1 MGMNV
6 LHQLC
11 CGSAMWEKTS
21 ATRIVPWALDRLD
34 LGDNALEVGPGYGA
48 NVRTLRERTA
58 VLSGLEID
66 PALATRLRSRHSERM
81 RVIDGD
87 GTAMPLPDREFSAVV
102 CFTMLHH
109 VPSPAQQDAL
119 FAEAF
124 RVLRPDGVFAGSDGL
139 DRPMFRLIHLGD
151 TCVPVPPHTLADR
164 LTRIGFTD
172 IDIEPGASMFRF
184 RARRPYAG
192 TSK

>member
-1 MGMNV
+1 MNYF
-6 LHQLC
+6 HQLLC
-11 CGSAMWEKTS
+11 RSSVWEKAS
-21 ATRIVPWALDRLD
+21 ATRIVPWALKDLE

-48 NVRTLRERTA
+48 NVATLRERVP

-66 PALATRLRSRHSERM
+66 PALAARLRERRNGQM
-81 RVIDGD
+81 RVVDGD
-87 GTAMPLPDREFSAVV
+87 GTAMPLPDKEFSAVV

-109 VPSPAQQDAL
+109 VPSPPQQDEL

-139 DRPMFRLIHLGD
+139 DSLAFRLMHLGD
-151 TCVPVPPHTLADR
+151 TCVPVPPATLTER

-172 IDIEPGASMFRF
+172 IEVDTAATMFRF
-184 RARRPYAG
+184 RARRP
-192 TSK
+192 

>member
-11 CGSAMWEKTS
+11 CRSSMWEKTS

-66 PALATRLRSRHSERM
+66 PALATRLRSQHSERM
-81 RVIDGD
+81 RVIEGD
-87 GTAMPLPDREFSAVV
+87 GTAMPLPDREFSSVV

-151 TCVPVPPHTLADR
+151 TCVPVPPDTLADR

-172 IDIEPGASMFRF
+172 IDIEPGASIFRF

>member
-1 MGMNV
+1 MNV

-11 CGSAMWEKTS
+11 CRSSMWEKTS

-66 PALATRLRSRHSERM
+66 PALVTRLRAQHSERM
-81 RVIDGD
+81 RVIEGD
-87 GTAMPLPDREFSAVV
+87 GTAMPLPDREFSSVV

-139 DRPMFRLIHLGD
+139 DRPVFRLIHLGD
-151 TCVPVPPHTLADR
+151 TCVPVPPDTLADR